1 MALAL
6 TFIAQQVTSFDLL
19 AAGACK
25 EERNKSESKVE
36 WDGIERKRRKRE
48 ERGKRVERVEKEK
61 RVV

>member
-25 EERNKSESKVE
+25 EERNKSKSKVE
-36 WDGIERKRRKRE
+36 WDGNKRKRE
-48 ERGKRVERVEKEK
+48 RRGESVEKEK